1 MPRGWPLLIA
11 YALAWGQ
18 PAAAQQWAGVD
29 QAVLQGIQKRTYPG
43 AVVVVGRSDTVLYA
57 RGYGHTTWSSRS
69 VRPEPASTLWDL
81 ASLTKVVA
89 TASSAMTLVD
99 QGDLDLDSPVD
110 RYLPEFVGPGKDMVT
125 VRMLLDHTSGLRP
138 WAPLYRQADRDAALA
153 VLFGEPLQRAPGQSA
168 RYSDLNAILLGLVVE
183 RAAGEPLDVL
193 SAQRVFGPLGMTSTH
208 FRVAPSDRPQTAPS
222 RLAGRTPVAG
232 VVNDDNARRLGGVA
246 GHAGVFSTGQ
256 DLARFAQAWLRA
268 TMTGTA
274 TWVSPETV
282 RLFTERSPRSGT
294 RALGWDTP
302 DTSTTSSFGSLTN
315 PSVLGHTGWTGT
327 SLWLDPKQDLFV
339 VLLTNRTLSP
349 RGNRSLHDIK
359 LVRSALSDAVRR
371 AAGPACLAQRGT
383 PC

>member
-1 MPRGWPLLIA
+1 MAARWGLLMTL
-11 YALAWGQ
+11 ALAWGQ
-18 PAAAQQWAGVD
+18 PAAGQQWSGVD
-29 QAVLQGIQKRTYPG
+29 QAVLKGIRQRTYPG
-43 AVVVVGRSDTVLYA
+43 AVVVVGRGDTILYA
-57 RGYGHTTWSSRS
+57 RGYGHTTWSNRS
-69 VRPEPASTLWDL
+69 QRPRPASTLWDL

-99 QGDLDLDSPVD
+99 RGDLDLDAPVD
-110 RYLPEFVGPGKDMVT
+110 RYLPAFVGPDKDLVT

-138 WAPLYRQADRDAALA
+138 WAPLYRQPDRDAALA
-153 VLFGEPLQRAPGQSA
+153 VLFGEPLQRTPGQSA

-193 SAQRVFGPLGMTSTH
+193 SAQQVFGPLGMASTH
-208 FRVAPSDRPQTAPS
+208 FGVASAERRQAAPS
-222 RLAGRTPVAG
+222 RLAGRKPVAG

-268 TMTGTA
+268 AISGVP

-282 RLFTERSPRSGT
+282 RLFTERSAASGT

-302 DTSTTSSFGSLTN
+302 DTSTTSSFGSLAH
-315 PSVLGHTGWTGT
+315 PGVLGHTGWTGT
-327 SLWLDPKQDLFV
+327 SLWIDPGQDLFV

-359 LVRSALSDAVRR
+359 LVRAELSDAVRR
-371 AAGPACLAQRGT
+371 AAGPVCLAQHGA

>member
-1 MPRGWPLLIA
+1 MTRGWRLLMV
-11 YALAWGQ
+11 YALALGQ

-69 VRPEPASTLWDL
+69 GRPDPASTLWDL

-168 RYSDLNAILLGLVVE
+168 RYSDLNAILLGLAVE

-208 FRVAPSDRPQTAPS
+208 FKVAPSDRPQTAPS

-268 TMTGTA
+268 TITGTA

-302 DTSTTSSFGSLTN
+302 DTSTTSSFGSLAN
-315 PSVLGHTGWTGT
+315 PAVLGHTGWTGT

-383 PC
+383 AC